1 MGGGNQPLDLEEWDQ
16 VLGKMHR
23 LHDNIQ
29 NEVAHIIQT
38 IRKEMKQDLVPQAED
53 KANYGKVIE
62 YGHQYW
68 ITLQLTPRYCSQ
80 SHLTFL

>member
-1 MGGGNQPLDLEEWDQ
+1 MNSNFHLQKQPEGQQLVTMGGGNQPLDLEEWDQ

-62 YGHQYW
+62 YGHQY
-68 ITLQLTPRYCSQ
+68 
-80 SHLTFL
+80 

>member
-1 MGGGNQPLDLEEWDQ
+1 MPGGNQPLDLEEWDQ

-38 IRKEMKQDLVPQAED
+38 IRKEMKQELVPTAED
-53 KANYGKVIE
+53 RANYGKVR
-62 YGHQYW
+62 GH
-68 ITLQLTPRYCSQ
+68 
-80 SHLTFL
+80 